1 MNTVNLLAA
10 VDMLLALFD
19 RGRVVSD
26 LIKQAGAE
34 GRDITEAELDT
45 LAAETDIAIAD
56 ARAAANR
63 IQTAGG
69 DGGG

>member
-1 MNTVNLLAA
+1 MSTINLLAA

-19 RGRVVSD
+19 RGRVVSE
-26 LIKQAGAE
+26 LIQKARAE
-34 GRDITEAELDT
+34 GRDVTDAELDA
-45 LAAETDIAIAD
+45 LADETEQAIAD

-63 IQTAGG
+63 IP